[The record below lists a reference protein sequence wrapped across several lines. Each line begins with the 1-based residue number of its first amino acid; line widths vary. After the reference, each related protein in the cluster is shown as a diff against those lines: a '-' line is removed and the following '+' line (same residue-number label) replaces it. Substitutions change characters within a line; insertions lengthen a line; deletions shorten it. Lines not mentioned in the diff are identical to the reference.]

1 MRGLWPRHELAQKLG
16 QELGQRVVLQRP
28 LPRRQIQSRPIS
40 TIPHRTLSMTHKTDT
55 AGQPAPQ
62 TLTPCRHLV
71 LVLGDQLGWDSPALD
86 GFDPAQDRLLMIEA
100 DSEAGEVW
108 NHQARIAIF
117 LSGMRHFANEAH
129 RRHWPCSYMKLD
141 DPSLPGDFAERLAH
155 ALNTHRPRAL
165 VVMETGAWRME
176 RLIEDAAAQAQLLLR
191 WVSDTHFLCSR
202 AEFAK
207 WAGDKKELRMEFF
220 YREMRK
226 RHGVLME
233 GQEPI
238 GGQWN
243 FDAENRK
250 GFGAKGPGTV
260 PPPARFAPDRVT
272 QDVITLVRERF
283 AGHPG
288 TLDHFAWP
296 VTREDALVALQHF
309 IDQRLENFGAWQD
322 AMWTTLPFGWHALV
336 GSSLNLHLLSPRE
349 VIEAAEQ
356 AYHARGLPLASVEG
370 FIRQVLGWR
379 EFIRGVYWLDMP
391 HLAEANHYGHTRNL
405 PQWYWT
411 GETHMA
417 CMQATI
423 GQSLQHGYAHHIQR
437 LMVTGQFAVLAG
449 LSPQQVSAWYRA
461 MYVDAV
467 EWVETPNTL
476 GMALHANGGRFTS
489 KPYVASGQY
498 ISRMSNYCKG
508 CRYQPEQR
516 TGPSACP
523 MTTLYWDFLIRHEQ
537 DFAGNP
543 RTALM
548 VKHVGKMS
556 ADDKAQIGQQA
567 DATRVGLDQ
576 V

>member
-1 MRGLWPRHELAQKLG
+1 VAYNAVLRTAVREVEQALVSLRAATQRREQAQQALSHSDTVWKATRALEQQGLASGLAL
-16 QELGQRVVLQRP
+16 EDARRASLQ
-28 LPRRQIQSRPIS
+28 
-40 TIPHRTLSMTHKTDT
+40 
-55 AGQPAPQ
+55 AQ
-62 TLTPCRHLV
+62 T
-71 LVLGDQLGWDSPALD
+71 
-86 GFDPAQDRLLMIEA
+86 
-100 DSEAGEVW
+100 
-108 NHQARIAIF
+108 
-117 LSGMRHFANEAH
+117 
-129 RRHWPCSYMKLD
+129 
-141 DPSLPGDFAERLAH
+141 
-155 ALNTHRPRAL
+155 L
-165 VVMETGAWRME
+165 VVMEAGAWRME
-176 RLIEDAAAQAQLLLR
+176 RLIEAAAAQAQVPLN
-191 WVSDTHFLCSR
+191 WVGDTHFLCSR

-207 WAGDKKELRMEFF
+207 WAGDKRELRMEFF

-226 RHGVLME
+226 RHQVLMA
-233 GQEPI
+233 GKDPL

-243 FDAENRK
+243 FDADNRK

-260 PPPARFAPDRVT
+260 PPPARFAPDRIT
-272 QDVITLVRERF
+272 QDVIDMVKTRF
-283 AGHPG
+283 AQHPG

-336 GSSLNLHLLSPRE
+336 GSSLNLHLLQPRE
-349 VIEAAEQ
+349 VVAAAEE
-356 AYHARGLPLASVEG
+356 AYHQRGLPLASVEG

-391 HLAEANHYGHTRNL
+391 HMAKANHYGHTRDL
-405 PQWYWT
+405 PAWYWT
-411 GETHMA
+411 GKTHMA

-423 GQSLQHGYAHHIQR
+423 GQSLQFGYAHHIQR

-476 GMALHANGGRFTS
+476 GMSLHANGGRFTS

-498 ISRMSNYCKG
+498 IGRMSNYCKG
-508 CRYQPEQR
+508 CRYQPEVR
-516 TGPSACP
+516 IGPTACP

-537 DFAGNP
+537 DFASNP

-548 VKHVGKMS
+548 VKHVNKMG
-556 ADDKAQIGQQA
+556 ADDKAQITEQA
-567 DATRVGLDQ
+567 QAVRSRLDE

>member
-1 MRGLWPRHELAQKLG
+1 
-16 QELGQRVVLQRP
+16 
-28 LPRRQIQSRPIS
+28 
-40 TIPHRTLSMTHKTDT
+40 MT
-55 AGQPAPQ
+55 
-62 TLTPCRHLV
+62 RHLI
-71 LVLGDQLGWDSPALD
+71 LVLGDQLGWDNPALAD
-86 GFDPAQDRLLMIEA
+86 FDPAQDRLLMIEA
-100 DSEAGEVW
+100 DSEADEVW

-129 RRHWPCSYMKLD
+129 RRRWPCTYMKVD
-141 DPSLPGDFAERLAH
+141 DTELPPDFAGRLAH
-155 ALNTHRPRAL
+155 ALASHRPKAL
-165 VVMETGAWRME
+165 VVMEAGAWRME
-176 RLIEDAAAQAQLLLR
+176 KLIADAAEQAQVLLR
-191 WVSDTHFLCSR
+191 WVGDTHFLCSR

-226 RHGVLME
+226 KHGVLME
-233 GQEPI
+233 GKEPI

-243 FDAENRK
+243 YDAENRK

-272 QDVITLVRERF
+272 QDVIALVQTRF
-283 AGHPG
+283 AQHPG
-288 TLDHFAWP
+288 TLEHFAWP

-336 GSSLNLHLLSPRE
+336 GSSLNLHLLHPRE
-349 VIEAAEQ
+349 VIVAAEQ

-391 HLAEANHYGHTRNL
+391 HMAEANHYGHTRDL
-405 PQWYWT
+405 PAWYWT
-411 GETHMA
+411 GNTHMA

-467 EWVETPNTL
+467 EWVETPNSL

-498 ISRMSNYCKG
+498 VSRMSNYCKG
-508 CRYQPEQR
+508 CKYQPDVR
-516 TGPSACP
+516 TGPTACP
-523 MTTLYWDFLIRHEQ
+523 MTTLYWDFLIRHES

-556 ADDKAQIGQQA
+556 AEDKAQIRAQA
-567 DATRVGLDQ
+567 DATRAGLDS

>member
-1 MRGLWPRHELAQKLG
+1 
-16 QELGQRVVLQRP
+16 
-28 LPRRQIQSRPIS
+28 
-40 TIPHRTLSMTHKTDT
+40 MT
-55 AGQPAPQ
+55 
-62 TLTPCRHLV
+62 RHLI
-71 LVLGDQLGWDSPALD
+71 LVLGDQLGWDNPGLAD
-86 GFDPAQDRLLMIEA
+86 FDPTQDRLLLIEA
-100 DSEAGEVW
+100 DSEAQEVW
-108 NHQARIAIF
+108 NHKARIALF

-129 RRHWPCSYMKLD
+129 RRRWPLTCMKVD
-141 DPSLPGDFAERLAH
+141 DTALPADFSARLAH
-155 ALNTHRPRAL
+155 ALQDLRPQAL
-165 VVMETGAWRME
+165 VVMEAGAWRME
-176 RLIEDAAAQAQLLLR
+176 QLIEAAAAQAQTLLR
-191 WVSDTHFLCSR
+191 WVGDTHFLCSR

-226 RHGVLME
+226 KHGVLME
-233 GQEPI
+233 GKEPI

-243 FDAENRK
+243 YDADNRK

-272 QDVITLVRERF
+272 QDVIDLVNTRF
-283 AGHPG
+283 AQHPG
-288 TLDHFAWP
+288 SLAQFSWP
-296 VTREDALVALQHF
+296 VTREEALVALQHF
-309 IDQRLENFGAWQD
+309 IDQRLANFGAWQD

-336 GSSLNLHLLSPRE
+336 GSSLNLHLLHPRE
-349 VIEAAEQ
+349 VIAAAEQ
-356 AYHARGLPLASVEG
+356 AYHAHGLPLASVEG

-391 HLAEANHYGHTRNL
+391 HMAEANHYGHTRDL
-405 PQWYWT
+405 PAWYWT
-411 GETHMA
+411 GNTHMA

-508 CRYQPEQR
+508 CRYQPEVR
-516 TGPSACP
+516 TGPEACP
-523 MTTLYWDFLIRHEQ
+523 MTTLYWDFLIRHEP

-556 ADDKAQIGQQA
+556 ADDKALIRSQA
-567 DATRVGLDQ
+567 DSTRAGLDR

>member
-1 MRGLWPRHELAQKLG
+1 
-16 QELGQRVVLQRP
+16 
-28 LPRRQIQSRPIS
+28 
-40 TIPHRTLSMTHKTDT
+40 MT
-55 AGQPAPQ
+55 
-62 TLTPCRHLV
+62 RHLV
-71 LVLGDQLGWDSPALD
+71 LVLGDQLGWDSPALE
-86 GFDPAQDRLLMIEA
+86 GFDPAQDRLLMVEA

-108 NHQARIAIF
+108 SHKARIAIF
-117 LSGMRHFANEAH
+117 LSAMRHFANEAH
-129 RRHWPCSYMKLD
+129 RRRWPCTYMRLYD
-141 DPSLPGDFAERLAH
+141 ENLPGDFSGRLGH
-155 ALNTHRPRAL
+155 ALNKLKPQAL
-165 VVMETGAWRME
+165 VVLEAGAWRME
-176 RLIEDAAAQAQLLLR
+176 KLIADAAEQAQVLLR
-191 WVSDTHFLCSR
+191 WVGDTHFLCSR

-226 RHGVLME
+226 RHGILME
-233 GQEPI
+233 GKEPI

-243 FDAENRK
+243 YDAENRK

-272 QDVITLVRERF
+272 QDVIDLVNTRF
-283 AGHPG
+283 ATHPG

-309 IDQRLENFGAWQD
+309 VDQRLENFGAWQD

-336 GSSLNLHLLSPRE
+336 GSSLNLHLLHPRE
-349 VIEAAEQ
+349 VIAAAEE

-391 HLAEANHYGHTRNL
+391 QMAEANHYGHTRDL
-405 PQWYWT
+405 PAWYWT
-411 GETHMA
+411 GKTHMA

-449 LSPQQVSAWYRA
+449 LAPQQVSAWYRA

-498 ISRMSNYCKG
+498 IGRMSNYCKG
-508 CRYQPEQR
+508 CRYQPEVR
-516 TGPSACP
+516 TGPDACP
-523 MTTLYWDFLIRHEQ
+523 MTTLYWDFLIRHEE

-556 ADDKAQIGQQA
+556 DEDKAHIRQQA
-567 DATRVGLDQ
+567 DVTREGLDE

>member
-1 MRGLWPRHELAQKLG
+1 
-16 QELGQRVVLQRP
+16 
-28 LPRRQIQSRPIS
+28 
-40 TIPHRTLSMTHKTDT
+40 MT
-55 AGQPAPQ
+55 
-62 TLTPCRHLV
+62 RHLI
-71 LVLGDQLGWDSPALD
+71 LVLGDQLGWDNPALD
-86 GFDPAQDRLLMIEA
+86 EFDPSQDRLLMIEA
-100 DSEAGEVW
+100 NSEAQEVW
-108 NHQARIAIF
+108 NHKARIALF

-129 RRHWPCSYMKLD
+129 RRRWPCTYLKLD
-141 DPSLPGDFAERLAH
+141 DSELPTDFAGRLAH
-155 ALNTHRPRAL
+155 ALHTHAPKAL
-165 VVMETGAWRME
+165 VMMEAGAWRME
-176 RLIEDAAAQAQLLLR
+176 RLIEDAAEQAQTLLR
-191 WVSDTHFLCSR
+191 WVADTHFLCSR
-202 AEFAK
+202 SAFAK

-226 RHGVLME
+226 RHGILMD
-233 GQEPI
+233 GKEPI

-243 FDAENRK
+243 FDADNRK

-272 QDVITLVRERF
+272 QGVIALVHERF
-283 AGHPG
+283 ASHPG
-288 TLDHFAWP
+288 TLDDFAWP

-309 IDQRLENFGAWQD
+309 IDQRLEKFGAWQD

-336 GSSLNLHLLSPRE
+336 GSSLNLHLLNPRE
-349 VIEAAEQ
+349 VIAAAEE

-391 HLAEANHYGHTRNL
+391 HMAEANHYGHTRDL
-405 PQWYWT
+405 PTWYWT
-411 GETHMA
+411 GKTHMA

-516 TGPSACP
+516 TGPEACP
-523 MTTLYWDFLIRHEQ
+523 MTNLYWDFLIRHEQ

-548 VKHVGKMS
+548 VKHLGKMS
-556 ADDKAQIGQQA
+556 EADKQLIRSQA
-567 DATRVGLDQ
+567 DATREGLDW

>member
-1 MRGLWPRHELAQKLG
+1 M
-16 QELGQRVVLQRP
+16 
-28 LPRRQIQSRPIS
+28 
-40 TIPHRTLSMTHKTDT
+40 
-55 AGQPAPQ
+55 
-62 TLTPCRHLV
+62 RHLI
-71 LVLGDQLGWDSPALD
+71 LVLGDQLSMNSPAFSD
-86 GFDPAQDRLLMIEA
+86 FDPAQDTVLMIEA
-100 DSEAGEVW
+100 DSEATEVW
-108 NHQARIAIF
+108 SHKARIVMF
-117 LSGMRHFANEAH
+117 LSAMRHFAEALRARGWPVDYLSITDQPNGSFAFRLEQAL
-129 RRHWPCSYMKLD
+129 RRHRPKALKL
-141 DPSLPGDFAERLAH
+141 LEAGEF
-155 ALNTHRPRAL
+155 
-165 VVMETGAWRME
+165 RMQQ
-176 RLIEDAAAQAQLLLR
+176 LIADVCEANQIACH
-191 WVSDTHFLCSR
+191 WVDDTHFLCSR
-202 AEFAK
+202 NEFAA
-207 WAGDKKELRMEFF
+207 WAKSKRELRMEFF

-226 RHGVLME
+226 KHGVLME
-233 GQEPI
+233 GKEPI

-243 FDAENRK
+243 YDAENRK

-272 QDVITLVRERF
+272 QDVIALVQTRF
-283 AGHPG
+283 AQHPG
-288 TLDHFAWP
+288 TLEHFAWP
-296 VTREDALVALQHF
+296 VTRDDALLALQHF

-349 VIEAAEQ
+349 VIDAAEQ
-356 AYHARGLPLASVEG
+356 AYHARQLPLASVEG

-391 HLAEANHYGHTRNL
+391 LLAEGNHYGHTRDL
-405 PQWYWT
+405 PGWYWT
-411 GETHMA
+411 GKTHMA

-508 CRYQPEQR
+508 CRYQPELR
-516 TGPSACP
+516 TGPNACP
-523 MTTLYWDFLIRHEQ
+523 MTTLYWDFLIRHEA
-537 DFAGNP
+537 DFASNP

-556 ADDKAQIGQQA
+556 ADDKALIGQQA
-567 DATRVGLDQ
+567 DATRAGLDN

>member
-1 MRGLWPRHELAQKLG
+1 MHGLWPRHGVAQKLG
-16 QELGQRVVLQRP
+16 QELGQRFVLQRP
-28 LPRRQIQSRPIS
+28 LPCRQIQSAFRHGIS
-40 TIPHRTLSMTHKTDT
+40 EEGPDMT
-55 AGQPAPQ
+55 
-62 TLTPCRHLV
+62 RHLV
-71 LVLGDQLGWDSPALD
+71 LVLGDQLGWDSPALE

-100 DSEAGEVW
+100 DSEATEVW
-108 NHQARIAIF
+108 NHRARIALF

-129 RRHWPCSYMKLD
+129 RRRWSCTYMRLD
-141 DPSLPGDFAERLAH
+141 DENLPGDFSGRLGQ
-155 ALNTHRPRAL
+155 ALLSLRPDSL
-165 VVMETGAWRME
+165 VVLEAGAWRME
-176 RLIEDAAAQAQLLLR
+176 RLIEEAAAQAQVPLR
-191 WVSDTHFLCSR
+191 WVNDTHFMCGR

-207 WAGDKKELRMEFF
+207 WAGEKKELRMEFF

-226 RHGVLME
+226 RHGVLMA
-233 GQEPI
+233 GKEPV

-243 FDAENRK
+243 FDADNRK
-250 GFGAKGPGTV
+250 GFGVKGPGTV

-272 QDVITLVRERF
+272 QDVINLVNTRF
-283 AGHPG
+283 AKHPG
-288 TLDHFAWP
+288 NLDGFGWP
-296 VTREDALVALQHF
+296 VTREDALAALQHF

-322 AMWTTLPFGWHALV
+322 AMWTTLHFGWHALL
-336 GSSLNLHLLSPRE
+336 GSSLNLHLLHPRE
-349 VIEAAEQ
+349 VISAAEE
-356 AYHARGLPLASVEG
+356 AYHARGLPLSSVEG

-391 HLAEANHYGHTRNL
+391 HLAEANHYGHSRDL
-405 PQWYWT
+405 PTWYWT
-411 GETHMA
+411 GQTGMA

-449 LSPQQVSAWYRA
+449 LSPPQVSAWYRA

-516 TGPSACP
+516 TGPDACP

-537 DFAGNP
+537 DFASNP

-548 VKHVGKMS
+548 VKHLGRMNEEE
-556 ADDKAQIGQQA
+556 KAQIRSLA
-567 DATRVGLDQ
+567 DLTREGLDG

>member
-1 MRGLWPRHELAQKLG
+1 LRPSHELAKKLGQKLG
-16 QELGQRVVLQRP
+16 PGFVLQRP
-28 LPRRQIQSRPIS
+28 LPSRQKQCARGESFN
-40 TIPHRTLSMTHKTDT
+40 MT
-55 AGQPAPQ
+55 
-62 TLTPCRHLV
+62 RHLI
-71 LVLGDQLGWDSPALD
+71 LVLGDQLGWDNPALD
-86 GFDPAQDRLLMIEA
+86 EFDPSQDRLLMIEA
-100 DSEAGEVW
+100 NSEAQEVW
-108 NHQARIAIF
+108 NHKARIALF

-129 RRHWPCSYMKLD
+129 RRRWPCTYLKLD
-141 DPSLPGDFAERLAH
+141 DSKLPTDFAGRLAH
-155 ALNTHRPRAL
+155 ALHTHAPKAL
-165 VVMETGAWRME
+165 VVMEAGAWRME
-176 RLIEDAAAQAQLLLR
+176 RLIEDAAEQAQTLLR
-191 WVSDTHFLCSR
+191 WVADTHFLCSR
-202 AEFAK
+202 SAFAK

-226 RHGVLME
+226 RHGILME
-233 GQEPI
+233 GKEPI

-243 FDAENRK
+243 FDADNRK

-272 QDVITLVRERF
+272 QGVIALVHERF
-283 AGHPG
+283 ASHPG
-288 TLDHFAWP
+288 TLDDFAWP

-322 AMWTTLPFGWHALV
+322 AMWTILPFGWHALV
-336 GSSLNLHLLSPRE
+336 GSSLNLHLLNPRE
-349 VIEAAEQ
+349 VVVAAEQ

-391 HLAEANHYGHTRNL
+391 HMAEANHYGHSRDL
-405 PQWYWT
+405 PPWYWT
-411 GETHMA
+411 GQTDMA

-423 GQSLQHGYAHHIQR
+423 GQTLQHGYAHHIQR

-508 CRYQPEQR
+508 CRYQPEVR
-516 TGPSACP
+516 TGPEACP
-523 MTTLYWDFLIRHEQ
+523 MTTLYWDFLIRHEK
-537 DFAGNP
+537 DFSGNP

-556 ADDKAQIGQQA
+556 EKDKQLIRSQA
-567 DATRVGLDQ
+567 DATRERLDG

>member
-1 MRGLWPRHELAQKLG
+1 MRPRHELAQELGQKLG
-16 QELGQRVVLQRP
+16 QRAVLQRP
-28 LPRRQIQSRPIS
+28 LPGRQTQVNERESRPS
-40 TIPHRTLSMTHKTDT
+40 HAHTGQESFRMT
-55 AGQPAPQ
+55 
-62 TLTPCRHLV
+62 RHLI
-71 LVLGDQLGWDSPALD
+71 LVLGDQLGWDNPALAD
-86 GFDPAQDRLLMIEA
+86 FDPAQDRLLMIEA

-108 NHQARIAIF
+108 NHKARIAIF

-129 RRHWPCSYMKLD
+129 RRKMPCIYMRVD
-141 DPSLPGDFAERLAH
+141 DQALPADFAGRLAH
-155 ALNTHRPRAL
+155 ALQEHCPKAL
-165 VVMETGAWRME
+165 VVMEAGAWRME
-176 RLIEDAAAQAQLLLR
+176 KLIADAAEQAQVLLR
-191 WVSDTHFLCSR
+191 WVGDTHFLCSR
-202 AEFAK
+202 AQFAK

-226 RHGVLME
+226 RHGILME
-233 GQEPI
+233 GKEPI

-272 QDVITLVRERF
+272 QDVIDLVNSRF
-283 AGHPG
+283 AQHPG
-288 TLDHFAWP
+288 TLDQFAWP

-309 IDQRLENFGAWQD
+309 VDQRLENFGAWQD

-336 GSSLNLHLLSPRE
+336 GSSLNLHLLHPRE
-349 VIEAAEQ
+349 VIAAAEQ
-356 AYHARGLPLASVEG
+356 AYHQCGLPLASVEG

-391 HLAEANHYGHTRNL
+391 HMAEANHYGHTRDL
-405 PQWYWT
+405 PAWYWT
-411 GETHMA
+411 GKTHMA

-498 ISRMSNYCKG
+498 IGRMSNYCKG
-508 CRYQPEQR
+508 CRYQPEVR

-523 MTTLYWDFLIRHEQ
+523 MTTLYWDFLIRHEK
-537 DFAGNP
+537 DFSGNP

-556 ADDKAQIGQQA
+556 DEDKALIRSQA
-567 DATRVGLDQ
+567 DATREGLDG

>member
-1 MRGLWPRHELAQKLG
+1 VAQKLG
-16 QELGQRVVLQRP
+16 QKLGQRFVLQRA
-28 LPRRQIQSRPIS
+28 LPRRQIPYAFQHPL
-40 TIPHRTLSMTHKTDT
+40 TEQGLGMT
-55 AGQPAPQ
+55 
-62 TLTPCRHLV
+62 RHLI
-71 LVLGDQLGWDSPALD
+71 LVLGDQLGWDNPALAD
-86 GFDPAQDRLLMIEA
+86 FDHTQDRLLMIEA

-129 RRHWPCSYMKLD
+129 RRRWPCTYMKVD
-141 DPSLPGDFAERLAH
+141 DAELPPDFAGRLAQ
-155 ALNTHRPRAL
+155 ALQEQGPKAL

-176 RLIEDAAAQAQLLLR
+176 RLIEDAAKHAQVLLR
-191 WVSDTHFLCSR
+191 WVGDTHFLCSR

-207 WAGDKKELRMEFF
+207 WAGDKKELRLEFF

-226 RHGVLME
+226 RHGILIT
-233 GQEPI
+233 GKEPI

-243 FDAENRK
+243 YDAENRK
-250 GFGAKGPGTV
+250 GFGAKGPGSV

-272 QDVITLVRERF
+272 QDVITLVRARY
-283 AGHPG
+283 ASHPG
-288 TLDHFAWP
+288 SLDDFAWP
-296 VTREDALVALQHF
+296 VTREDALLALQHF

-336 GSSLNLHLLSPRE
+336 GSSLNLHLLHPRE
-349 VIEAAEQ
+349 VIVAAEE

-379 EFIRGVYWLDMP
+379 EFMRGVYWLDMP
-391 HLAEANHYGHTRNL
+391 YMAEANHYGHTRDL
-405 PQWYWT
+405 PAWYWT
-411 GETHMA
+411 GKTHMA

-516 TGPSACP
+516 TGPNACP
-523 MTTLYWDFLIRHEQ
+523 MTTLYWDFLIRHEP

-556 ADDKAQIGQQA
+556 ADDKAQIGLQA
-567 DATRVGLDQ
+567 EATRTGLDQ

>member
-1 MRGLWPRHELAQKLG
+1 MRRLWPRHELAQKLG

-28 LPRRQIQSRPIS
+28 LQGRQKHHHHGQS
-40 TIPHRTLSMTHKTDT
+40 THMT
-55 AGQPAPQ
+55 
-62 TLTPCRHLV
+62 RHLI
-71 LVLGDQLGWDSPALD
+71 LILGDQLGWDNPALN

-108 NHQARIAIF
+108 NHQARIALF

-129 RRHWPCSYMKLD
+129 RRRWPCTYMKVD
-141 DPSLPGDFAERLAH
+141 DPSLLGDFAGRLTH
-155 ALNTHRPRAL
+155 ALNTHRPQAL
-165 VVMETGAWRME
+165 VVMEPGAWRME
-176 RLIEDAAAQAQLLLR
+176 QLIEDAAEQTSTLLR
-191 WVSDTHFLCSR
+191 WVNDTHFLCSR

-226 RHGVLME
+226 RHGILME
-233 GQEPI
+233 GKEPT

-250 GFGAKGPGTV
+250 GFGAKGPGPV

-283 AGHPG
+283 GHHPG
-288 TLDHFAWP
+288 TLDHFAWAL
-296 VTREDALVALQHF
+296 TREDALVALQHF

-336 GSSLNLHLLSPRE
+336 ASSLNLHLLHPRE
-349 VIEAAEQ
+349 VIVAAEQ
-356 AYHARGLPLASVEG
+356 AYHERGLPLASVEG

-391 HLAEANHYGHTRNL
+391 HMAETNHYGHTRDL
-405 PQWYWT
+405 PKWYWT
-411 GETHMA
+411 GDTHMA

-508 CRYQPEQR
+508 CRYQPEVR
-516 TGPSACP
+516 TGPNACP
-523 MTTLYWDFLIRHEQ
+523 MTTLYWDFLIRHEK

-556 ADDKAQIGQQA
+556 DDDKARIRTQA
-567 DATRVGLDQ
+567 NATREGLEGA
-576 V
+576 

>member
-1 MRGLWPRHELAQKLG
+1 MPK
-16 QELGQRVVLQRP
+16 
-28 LPRRQIQSRPIS
+28 PIV
-40 TIPHRTLSMTHKTDT
+40 
-55 AGQPAPQ
+55 
-62 TLTPCRHLV
+62 CRHLV
-71 LVLGDQLGWDSPALD
+71 LVLGDQLGWDNPALSD
-86 GFDPAQDRLLMIEA
+86 FDPTQDRLLMIEA

-129 RRHWPCSYMKLD
+129 RRRWPCDYIKVD
-141 DPSLPGDFAERLAH
+141 DTGLASDFAGRLTH
-155 ALNTHRPRAL
+155 ALHKHSPKAL

-176 RLIEDAAAQAQLLLR
+176 KLIDDVASQSSVLLR
-191 WVSDTHFLCSR
+191 WVGDTHFLCSR
-202 AEFAK
+202 AEFFK
-207 WAGDKKELRMEFF
+207 WAGAKKELRMEFF

-226 RHGVLME
+226 RHGILME
-233 GQEPI
+233 GKEPI

-288 TLDHFAWP
+288 KLDDFAWP
-296 VTREDALVALQHF
+296 VTREDALAALQHF

-322 AMWTTLPFGWHALV
+322 AMWTSLPFGWHALV
-336 GSSLNLHLLSPRE
+336 GSSLNLHLLNPRE
-349 VIEAAEQ
+349 VIAAAEQ
-356 AYHARGLPLASVEG
+356 AYHERGLPLASVEG

-391 HLAEANHYGHTRNL
+391 HMAEANHYGHTRDL
-405 PQWYWT
+405 PKWYWT
-411 GETHMA
+411 GDTHMA

-508 CRYQPEQR
+508 CRYQPEVR
-516 TGPSACP
+516 SGPNACP

-548 VKHVGKMS
+548 VKHVAKMS
-556 ADDKAQIGQQA
+556 EEDKAQIQQQA
-567 DATRVGLDQ
+567 DVCRNGLDE

>member
-1 MRGLWPRHELAQKLG
+1 LRRLWPRHELAQKLG

-28 LPRRQIQSRPIS
+28 LQGRQKNHHHGQS
-40 TIPHRTLSMTHKTDT
+40 THMT
-55 AGQPAPQ
+55 
-62 TLTPCRHLV
+62 RHLI
-71 LVLGDQLGWDSPALD
+71 LILGDQLGWDNPALD
-86 GFDPAQDRLLMIEA
+86 GFDPTQDRLLMVEA

-108 NHQARIAIF
+108 NHQARIALF

-129 RRHWPCSYMKLD
+129 RRRWPCTYMKVD
-141 DPSLPGDFAERLAH
+141 DPSLPSDFAGRLIH
-155 ALNTHRPRAL
+155 ALNTHRPQAL
-165 VVMETGAWRME
+165 VVMESGAWRME
-176 RLIEDAAAQAQLLLR
+176 RLIEDAAELTQTLLR
-191 WVSDTHFLCSR
+191 WVNDTHFLCSR

-226 RHGVLME
+226 RHGILME
-233 GQEPI
+233 GKEPM

-250 GFGAKGPGTV
+250 GFGAKGPGPV

-272 QDVITLVRERF
+272 QDVITLVRERY
-283 AGHPG
+283 ASHPG
-288 TLDHFAWP
+288 TLDHFAWAL
-296 VTREDALVALQHF
+296 TRENALVALQHF
-309 IDQRLENFGAWQD
+309 IDQRLDNFGTWQD

-336 GSSLNLHLLSPRE
+336 ASSLNLHLLNPRE
-349 VIEAAEQ
+349 VIVAAEQ
-356 AYHARGLPLASVEG
+356 AYHERGLPLASVEG

-391 HLAEANHYGHTRNL
+391 QMAEANHYGHTRDL
-405 PQWYWT
+405 PGWYWT
-411 GETHMA
+411 GNTHMA

-523 MTTLYWDFLIRHEQ
+523 MTTLYWDFLIRHEK

-556 ADDKAQIGQQA
+556 EDDKAQIRTQA
-567 DATRVGLDQ
+567 DATREGLEG

>member
-1 MRGLWPRHELAQKLG
+1 MTASTPTSQASTPDAPASGTPTRLATG
-16 QELGQRVVLQRP
+16 QVRP
-28 LPRRQIQSRPIS
+28 VFP
-40 TIPHRTLSMTHKTDT
+40 
-55 AGQPAPQ
+55 AQPG
-62 TLTPCRHLV
+62 CRHLV
-71 LVLGDQLGWDSPALD
+71 LVLGDQLGWDSPALTD
-86 GFDPAQDRLLMIEA
+86 FDPGQDRLLMIEA

-108 NHQARIAIF
+108 NHQARIALF

-129 RRHWPCSYMKLD
+129 RRRWPCTYMRLD
-141 DPSLPGDFAERLAH
+141 APEGSDAWPADFAGRLQH
-155 ALNTHRPRAL
+155 ALRRLQPKAL
-165 VVMETGAWRME
+165 VVLEPGAWRME
-176 RLIEDAAAQAQLLLR
+176 QLIEGAAEQAQVLLR
-191 WVSDTHFLCSR
+191 WVGDTHFLCSR

-207 WAGDKKELRMEFF
+207 WAGHKKELRMEFF

-226 RHGVLME
+226 RHGILMT
-233 GQEPI
+233 GKEPI

-243 FDAENRK
+243 FDADNRK
-250 GFGAKGPGTV
+250 GFGAKGPGPV
-260 PPPARFAPDRVT
+260 PEPARFAPDRVT
-272 QDVITLVRERF
+272 QDVIALVQQRF
-283 AGHPG
+283 AHHPG
-288 TLDHFAWP
+288 TLDHFGWP
-296 VTREDALVALQHF
+296 VTREEALVALQHF
-309 IDQRLENFGAWQD
+309 IDQRLEHFGTWQD
-322 AMWTTLPFGWHALV
+322 AMWTSLPFGWHALL
-336 GSSLNLHLLSPRE
+336 GSSLNLHLLNPRE
-349 VIEAAEQ
+349 VIVAAEQ

-391 HLAEANHYGHTRNL
+391 HLAETNHYGHTRAL
-405 PQWYWT
+405 PAWYWT
-411 GETHMA
+411 GDTDMA

-423 GQSLQHGYAHHIQR
+423 GQTLQHGYAHHIQR

-449 LSPQQVSAWYRA
+449 LSPQEVSAWYRA

-467 EWVETPNTL
+467 EWVETPNTV

-508 CRYQPEQR
+508 CRCQPDVR

-523 MTTLYWDFLIRHEQ
+523 MTTLYWDFLIRHEA

-548 VKHVGKMS
+548 VKHVGQMGE
-556 ADDKAQIGQQA
+556 DDKARIQAQA
-567 DATRVGLDQ
+567 DATREGLDG

>member
-1 MRGLWPRHELAQKLG
+1 MTQKVRHW
-16 QELGQRVVLQRP
+16 
-28 LPRRQIQSRPIS
+28 
-40 TIPHRTLSMTHKTDT
+40 
-55 AGQPAPQ
+55 
-62 TLTPCRHLV
+62 V
-71 LVLGDQLGWDSPALD
+71 LVLGDQLGWDSSALSD
-86 GFDPAQDRLLMIEA
+86 FDPEHDRLLMIEA

-108 NHQARIAIF
+108 SHQARIALF
-117 LSGMRHFANEAH
+117 LSGMRHFANAAH
-129 RRHWPCSYMKLD
+129 QRQWPCTYMRLD
-141 DPSLPGDFAERLAH
+141 DPQWPATFAERLSHVLTAH
-155 ALNTHRPRAL
+155 PPEAL

-176 RLIEDAAAQAQLLLR
+176 RLIEAAAEQARVPLR
-191 WVSDTHFLCSR
+191 WTPDTHALCSR
-202 AEFAK
+202 AEFAT
-207 WAGDKKELRMEFF
+207 WAGHKKELRMEFF
-220 YREMRK
+220 YRAMRQ
-226 RHGVLME
+226 RHGVLMA
-233 GQEPI
+233 GKEPL

-243 FDAENRK
+243 FDADNRK
-250 GFGAKGPGTV
+250 GFGAKGPGHV
-260 PPPARFAPDRVT
+260 PAPAQFAPDRVT
-272 QDVITLVRERF
+272 QDVIALVRTRF
-283 AGHPG
+283 GQHPG

-309 IDQRLENFGAWQD
+309 IDHRLEHFGTWQD

-349 VIEAAEQ
+349 VIDAAEQ
-356 AYHARGLPLASVEG
+356 AYHARQLPLASVEG

-391 HLAEANHYGHTRNL
+391 LLAEGNHYGHTRDL
-405 PQWYWT
+405 PGWYWT
-411 GETHMA
+411 GKTHMA

-516 TGPSACP
+516 TGPHACP
-523 MTTLYWDFLIRHEQ
+523 MTTLYWDFLIRHEA
-537 DFAGNP
+537 DFASNP

-556 ADDKAQIGQQA
+556 ADDKTLIGQQA
-567 DATRVGLDQ
+567 DATRAGLDE

>member
-1 MRGLWPRHELAQKLG
+1 MSQA
-16 QELGQRVVLQRP
+16 
-28 LPRRQIQSRPIS
+28 
-40 TIPHRTLSMTHKTDT
+40 T
-55 AGQPAPQ
+55 
-62 TLTPCRHLV
+62 RHLV
-71 LVLGDQLGWDSPALD
+71 LVLGDQLGWDSPALAD
-86 GFDPAQDRLLMIEA
+86 FDPAQDRLLLIEA
-100 DSEAGEVW
+100 ASEAAEVW
-108 NHQARIAIF
+108 SHQARIVLF

-129 RRHWPCSYMKLD
+129 RRRWPFTYLKLD
-141 DPSLPGDFAERLAH
+141 DGGLPDGFAERLAH
-155 ALNTHRPRAL
+155 ALNTLRPQTL
-165 VVMETGAWRME
+165 VVLEAGEWRME
-176 RLIEDAAAQAQLLLR
+176 RLIEAAASQTDAPLR
-191 WVSDTHFLCSR
+191 WVADTHFLCSR
-202 AEFAK
+202 AEFAQ
-207 WAGDKKELRMEFF
+207 WAGGKKELRMEFF
-220 YREMRK
+220 YRQMRQ

-233 GQEPI
+233 GPQDKPTPV

-243 FDAENRK
+243 FDADNRK
-250 GFGAKGPGTV
+250 GFGAKGPGNV

-272 QDVITLVRERF
+272 QDVIALVRKRF
-283 AGHPG
+283 ANHPG
-288 TLDHFAWP
+288 TLDDFAWP
-296 VTREDALVALQHF
+296 VTRDDALTALHHF
-309 IDQRLENFGAWQD
+309 IDQRLDNFGPWQD

-336 GSSLNLHLLSPRE
+336 ASSLNLHLLNPAE
-349 VIEAAEQ
+349 VIATAEQ
-356 AYHARGLPLASVEG
+356 AYREHGLPLASVEG

-391 HLAEANHYGHTRNL
+391 HLAETNHYGHTRDL

-411 GETHMA
+411 GNTGMA

-449 LSPQQVSAWYRA
+449 LSPQAVSAWYRA

-467 EWVETPNTL
+467 EWVEMPNTL

-516 TGPSACP
+516 TGPQACP

-537 DFAGNP
+537 DFASNP

-548 VKHVGKMS
+548 VKHVSKMS
-556 ADDKAQIGQQA
+556 DEDKTTIRQQA
-567 DATRVGLDQ
+567 DATRAGLEG

>member
-1 MRGLWPRHELAQKLG
+1 M
-16 QELGQRVVLQRP
+16 QRP
-28 LPRRQIQSRPIS
+28 LPGRQIQIS
-40 TIPHRTLSMTHKTDT
+40 CHPFDQPHQILSMTQ
-55 AGQPAPQ
+55 ANA
-62 TLTPCRHLV
+62 LSNASAPCRHLI
-71 LVLGDQLGWDSPALD
+71 LVLGDQLGWDNPALAD
-86 GFDPAQDRLLMIEA
+86 FDPAQDRVLMIEA
-100 DSEAGEVW
+100 DSEADEVW
-108 NHQARIAIF
+108 NHKARIAIF

-129 RRHWPCSYMKLD
+129 RRKMPCIYMKVD
-141 DPSLPGDFAERLAH
+141 EPDVPADFAGRLAH
-155 ALNTHRPRAL
+155 ALQAHRPKAL
-165 VVMETGAWRME
+165 VVMEAGAWRME
-176 RLIEDAAAQAQLLLR
+176 KLIEGAAEHAQVLLR
-191 WVSDTHFLCSR
+191 WVGDSHFLCTR

-226 RHGVLME
+226 RHGILME
-233 GQEPI
+233 GKEPI

-243 FDAENRK
+243 YDAENRK
-250 GFGAKGPGTV
+250 GFGAKGPGV
-260 PPPARFAPDRVT
+260 IPPPARFAPDRVT
-272 QDVITLVRERF
+272 QDVIDMVNTRF
-283 AGHPG
+283 AQHPG

-336 GSSLNLHLLSPRE
+336 GSSLNLHLLNPRE
-349 VIEAAEQ
+349 VVVAAQQ

-379 EFIRGVYWLDMP
+379 EFIRGVYWQDMP
-391 HLAEANHYGHTRNL
+391 HMAEANHYGHTRDL
-405 PQWYWT
+405 PKWYWT
-411 GETHMA
+411 GDTHMA

-461 MYVDAV
+461 MYIDAV
-467 EWVETPNTL
+467 EWVETPNTM
-476 GMALHANGGRFTS
+476 GMAMHANGGRFTS

-508 CRYQPEQR
+508 CRYQPEVR
-516 TGPSACP
+516 TGPTACP
-523 MTTLYWDFLIRHEQ
+523 MTTLYWDFLIRHEKS
-537 DFAGNP
+537 FSGNP

-556 ADDKAQIGQQA
+556 DDDKAQIRQQA
-567 DATRVGLDQ
+567 DATRTGLDG

>member
-1 MRGLWPRHELAQKLG
+1 MTQK
-16 QELGQRVVLQRP
+16 V
-28 LPRRQIQSRPIS
+28 
-40 TIPHRTLSMTHKTDT
+40 
-55 AGQPAPQ
+55 
-62 TLTPCRHLV
+62 RHLV
-71 LVLGDQLGWDSPALD
+71 LVLGDQLGWDSSALSD
-86 GFDPAQDRLLMIEA
+86 FDPLQDRLLMIEA
-100 DSEAGEVW
+100 DSEAEEVW
-108 NHQARIAIF
+108 NHQARIALF
-117 LSGMRHFANEAH
+117 LSGMRHFANAAH
-129 RRHWPCSYMKLD
+129 QRRWPCTYMRLD
-141 DPSLPGDFAERLAH
+141 DAQWPAGFAERLAH
-155 ALNTHRPRAL
+155 ALSLHRPSTL
-165 VVMETGAWRME
+165 QVMEAGAWRME
-176 RLIEDAAAQAQLLLR
+176 RLIEAAAQQAGVPLR
-191 WVSDTHFLCSR
+191 WTPDTHAWCSR
-202 AEFAK
+202 AEFAR
-207 WAGDKKELRMEFF
+207 WAGQKKELRMEFF
-220 YREMRK
+220 YREMRQ

-233 GQEPI
+233 GKKPI

-250 GFGAKGPGTV
+250 GFGAKGPGHV
-260 PPPARFAPDRVT
+260 PAPAQFAPDRVT
-272 QDVITLVRERF
+272 QDVIALVRTRF
-283 AGHPG
+283 GQHPG
-288 TLDHFAWP
+288 SLDHFAWP

-309 IDQRLENFGAWQD
+309 IDQRLEHFGTWQD
-322 AMWTTLPFGWHALV
+322 AMWTSLPFGWHALV
-336 GSSLNLHLLSPRE
+336 ASSLNLHLLSPRE
-349 VIEAAEQ
+349 VVAAAEQ
-356 AYHARGLPLASVEG
+356 AYHARQLPLASVEG

-391 HLAEANHYGHTRNL
+391 HMAEANHYGHTRDL
-405 PQWYWT
+405 PAWYWT

-449 LSPQQVSAWYRA
+449 LSPQQVSGWYRA

-508 CRYQPEQR
+508 CRYQPEVR
-516 TGPSACP
+516 TGANACP
-523 MTTLYWDFLIRHEQ
+523 MTTLYWDFLIRHEA

-548 VKHVGKMS
+548 VKHVGRMS
-556 ADDKAQIGQQA
+556 EADKALIRSQA
-567 DATRVGLDQ
+567 DTTREGLDR

>member
-1 MRGLWPRHELAQKLG
+1 
-16 QELGQRVVLQRP
+16 
-28 LPRRQIQSRPIS
+28 
-40 TIPHRTLSMTHKTDT
+40 MT
-55 AGQPAPQ
+55 
-62 TLTPCRHLV
+62 RHLI
-71 LVLGDQLGWDSPALD
+71 LVLGDQLGWDNPAFAD
-86 GFDPAQDRLLMIEA
+86 FDPAQDRLLMIEA
-100 DSEAGEVW
+100 DSEADEVW
-108 NHQARIAIF
+108 NHQARIALF

-129 RRHWPCSYMKLD
+129 RLGWPCTYLRLGD
-141 DPSLPGDFAERLAH
+141 DNLPADFAGRLAN
-155 ALNTHRPRAL
+155 ALQEHRPKAL
-165 VVMETGAWRME
+165 VVMETGAWRMD
-176 RLIEDAAAQAQLLLR
+176 RLIEDAAEKANMLLR
-191 WVSDTHFLCSR
+191 WVGDTHFMCSR
-202 AEFAK
+202 AEFAR

-233 GQEPI
+233 GKEPV

-243 FDAENRK
+243 FDGENRK

-260 PPPARFAPDRVT
+260 PAPARFAPDRVT
-272 QDVITLVRERF
+272 QDVIHMVRERF
-283 AGHPG
+283 AKHPG

-336 GSSLNLHLLSPRE
+336 GSSLNLHLLNPRE
-349 VIEAAEQ
+349 VIAAAEQ

-391 HLAEANHYGHTRNL
+391 HMADANHYGHTRDL
-405 PQWYWT
+405 PHWYWT

-423 GQSLQHGYAHHIQR
+423 GQTLQHGYAHHIQR

-498 ISRMSNYCKG
+498 VSRMSNYCKG
-508 CRYQPEQR
+508 CRYQPEVR
-516 TGPSACP
+516 TGPTACP
-523 MTTLYWDFLIRHEQ
+523 MTTLYWDFLIRHEK
-537 DFAGNP
+537 DFSGNP

-548 VKHVGKMS
+548 VKHVAKMS
-556 ADDKAQIGQQA
+556 DEDRAQIRTQA
-567 DATRVGLDQ
+567 DATREGLDG